1 MEELKSTICE
11 HANELVAFIYGELNS
26 LESRDFQ
33 RHMQCC
39 SSCSAEL
46 AAFGNIHSS
55 MVAWRDESLGRVS
68 SSTLAQSAATQAT
81 LARPSALAALREFFN
96 LSPLWMKG
104 AVAFASLLFVIFAG
118 LAVTRLAEAPK
129 TTVPT
134 ISAVDSSTT
143 YSEQQLKAI
152 VERRVQD
159 ELLRLKQST
168 DQLATTQGVS
178 ERLTGGVAVRRMT
191 RNDVVTSS
199 SPTRRPLSKVERE
212 QLAAD
217 LRLVAVN
224 NDGDLDLLDDRI
236 NQ

>member
-1 MEELKSTICE
+1 
-11 HANELVAFIYGELNS
+11 
-26 LESRDFQ
+26 
-33 RHMQCC
+33 
-39 SSCSAEL
+39 
-46 AAFGNIHSS
+46 
-55 MVAWRDESLGRVS
+55 
-68 SSTLAQSAATQAT
+68 
-81 LARPSALAALREFFN
+81 
-96 LSPLWMKG
+96 MKG

-118 LAVTRLAEAPK
+118 LAVTRLPEAPK